1 MIRATTLQKFSHSQD
16 GATAV
21 EFALVAPLLIF
32 IFMAIIEVSLMFFVS
47 VNMDGAAIEAARRIR
62 TGQTQVSANPET
74 DFTSALCAKLDSI
87 INCGLIR
94 YDART
99 MTSYSAISL
108 TTEYDPD
115 TGEPIT
121 YGFNAGGSGDIIV
134 IRVMYAWTINT
145 PAIAA
150 FFETF
155 PGTNN
160 RMLSST
166 VVFKNEPYE
175 TTP

>member
-1 MIRATTLQKFSHSQD
+1 MFSAATLRRFKQSQD
-16 GATAV
+16 GVTAV
-21 EFALVAPLLIF
+21 EFALVAPMLIF

-47 VNMDGAAIEAARRIR
+47 VNLDGAAIDAARRIR
-62 TGQTQVSANPET
+62 TGQTQVSADPEV
-74 DFTSALCAKLDSI
+74 DFTTALCARLDTMVDC
-87 INCGLIR
+87 NAVY

-99 MTSYSAISL
+99 VSSYASISL
-108 TTEYDPD
+108 SIDYDPD

-134 IRVMYAWTINT
+134 VRVMYSWNISTPTI
-145 PAIAA
+145 AV
-150 FFETF
+150 FFETT

-160 RMLSST
+160 RLLSST

-175 TTP
+175 